1 MCMNSQRQ
9 LLDTIESLENRIE
22 KHTEVIHGLKQ
33 IIKTYKDHGRSNKEL
48 ADITKY
54 LESLIEGAYK

>member
-1 MCMNSQRQ
+1 MNSQRQ

-33 IIKTYKDHGRSNKEL
+33 IIKTYKDHGQANKEL

>member
-1 MCMNSQRQ
+1 MNSQRQ

-33 IIKTYKDHGRSNKEL
+33 IIKTYKDNGQANKEL

>member
-33 IIKTYKDHGRSNKEL
+33 IIKTYKDHGQSNKEL